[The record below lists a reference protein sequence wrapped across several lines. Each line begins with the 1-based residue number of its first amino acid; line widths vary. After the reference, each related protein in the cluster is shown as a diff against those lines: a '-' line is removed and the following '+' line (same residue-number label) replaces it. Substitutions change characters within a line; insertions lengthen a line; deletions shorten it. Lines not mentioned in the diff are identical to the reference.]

1 MDDWSC
7 LPMIANAQY
16 RIEQLEELAGD
27 MSILAGGI
35 EISESGTLSNRDV
48 AGMISSFAETLYEIV
63 DEIKGDIHD

>member
-1 MDDWSC
+1 
-7 LPMIANAQY
+7 MIASDQY

-35 EISESGTLSNRDV
+35 EINESGTLSNRDV

-63 DEIKGDIHD
+63 DEIKGDTHD

>member
-1 MDDWSC
+1 
-7 LPMIANAQY
+7 MIANAQY

-48 AGMISSFAETLYEIV
+48 AGMVSSFAEALYEIV

>member
-1 MDDWSC
+1 
-7 LPMIANAQY
+7 MIANDQY

-27 MSILAGGI
+27 MLILAGGI

-48 AGMISSFAETLYEIV
+48 AGMISSFAEMLYEIV

>member
-1 MDDWSC
+1 
-7 LPMIANAQY
+7 
-16 RIEQLEELAGD
+16 

-35 EISESGTLSNRDV
+35 EINESGTLSNRDV